1 MAKEYGMWTSATARD
16 DLRKLAER
24 EGFGGFSD
32 EEKYKLISVLTQLS
46 MESPSDYQAVVDLVA
61 KGWGPRAMPEL
72 VQEAE
77 KRIKKYEDLRVM
89 DYPERKAELT
99 RLKLED
105 SRTYDAI
112 REMANLSKNPSDKV
126 IFSETTFKESEK
138 AAKAQ
143 EAFEKKT
150 PRQLAQEG
158 KMKIGNVWTDK
169 NGTRKWSYY
178 PLTEADKKRGDA
190 YWIEQN
196 SKTCPELFAKAEK
209 KTPRQLAQEGK
220 MKIGNVW
227 TDKNGTRKWSY
238 YPLTEAD
245 KTKTEA
251 YWIEQNRKKCPELF
265 AKSAKQNEN
274 VSNSIS
280 LGNTAATNHSRISGN
295 SGSAGGN
302 MTLSANMDYALKM
315 GPTVLKEE
323 LEGMGV
329 TFPRDIIRHAKNGNE
344 YIPTRLLKQWFQE
357 NQLSSE
363 QISKLNALV
372 DDRAA
377 FNAKVKE
384 INNRDEYVAA
394 APVVRQAESVQEEK
408 PAEKDT
414 KGKTEE
420 KQRQDI
426 EKENNEYAASL
437 AGMKDEDLAKE
448 KAELEAKAKEGDEA
462 EKAKALQKMAIMEK
476 EEQRREYEYQKES
489 ARKLY
494 AENPKK
500 FKKAKETYK
509 NEAEK
514 GTPRAQEFYDIM
526 SEVEKEATA
535 SKMKKD
541 KTKADTSAEAK
552 SDDLQK
558 TDKKSLKKAMKNRAN
573 DVSNFFKK
581 TLGIKTKKDK
591 EKETSQVVE
600 QQQKAEQQLKAADNR
615 KITLEHDKDG
625 NAVYTLSGYG
635 QFNGGE
641 HNVLCD
647 GKYTVHQSEQ
657 FSSVSF
663 KSNNGNQFMEFAQGG
678 RQLSLIQTLKD
689 EITARS
695 SEQAQQAALVA
706 AQQKTNS

>member
-1 MAKEYGMWTSATARD
+1 MTNKSEQVKTIEDIIAEYENWLKKYGSMGYMSPKGREGHIKEQLKQLAKTNYDVYTAMLDSIAHGKIEVSDDLKGIFNELIKQRETEGKNRTNRGKLYEVVDKDLRALKTPEDKKAFANRLEAYARQNGYANDYYKTAVVLVASKEYPEDVENMVRDVQKKTNERTNTEEKVQQPIDNLTREQADVILKGLPSPLSGEQKRVFTGFLKGASREDDPSHKIYLAMLDLVNNPETA
-16 DLRKLAER
+16 KNY
-24 EGFGGFSD
+24 SD
-32 EEKYKLISVLTQLS
+32 EVKN
-46 MESPSDYQAVVDLVA
+46 LV
-61 KGWGPRAMPEL
+61 
-72 VQEAE
+72 
-77 KRIKKYEDLRVM
+77 
-89 DYPERKAELT
+89 
-99 RLKLED
+99 
-105 SRTYDAI
+105 
-112 REMANLSKNPSDKV
+112 
-126 IFSETTFKESEK
+126 KES
-138 AAKAQ
+138 A
-143 EAFEKKT
+143 
-150 PRQLAQEG
+150 
-158 KMKIGNVWTDK
+158 
-169 NGTRKWSYY
+169 
-178 PLTEADKKRGDA
+178 KKR
-190 YWIEQN
+190 EH
-196 SKTCPELFAKAEK
+196 T
-209 KTPRQLAQEGK
+209 
-220 MKIGNVW
+220 
-227 TDKNGTRKWSY
+227 TD
-238 YPLTEAD
+238 
-245 KTKTEA
+245 
-251 YWIEQNRKKCPELF
+251 
-265 AKSAKQNEN
+265 
-274 VSNSIS
+274 NSIS

-295 SGSAGGN
+295 SGNAGGN

-394 APVVRQAESVQEEK
+394 APVARQAESVQEEK